1 MEKLLQ
7 VKKLKKYFPIK
18 KGLFQK
24 TVGHVKAVDGVSFD
38 VYKGETVGLVGEV
51 VVEKQRLVVVSCVCW
66 NQPLVAY
73 YLVRNLLIFV
83 D

>member
-24 TVGHVKAVDGVSFD
+24 TVGYVKAVDGVSFD
-38 VYKGETVGLVGEV
+38 VYKGETVGLVGE
-51 VVEKQRLVVVSCVCW
+51 SGC
-66 NQPLVAY
+66 
-73 YLVRNLLIFV
+73 
-83 D
+83 